1 MNGTNQGVQEVA
13 AEMVA
18 RWRCS
23 ACSGALPNPRRSCAR
38 RRLAS
43 VVHGRD
49 DLLRKEANE
58 DITKKRTTTGNRER
72 GEGGTEELGTHRNKQ
87 RSAAE
92 MDERRR

>member
-13 AEMVA
+13 AEMVT
-18 RWRCS
+18 RWGCS

-38 RRLAS
+38 RRLAL

-58 DITKKRTTTGNRER
+58 GITRKRTTTRDRER
-72 GEGGTEELGTHRNKQ
+72 GEGGAEELGTHRNKQ
-87 RSAAE
+87 RTAAE
-92 MDERRR
+92 LDGRRR